1 MGSTSE
7 KITEKRMDEALGA
20 ELENDK
26 EFWKQ
31 GKKLQGAMKDLRKA
45 IEEKRPA
52 QKKTLETIDDAIAD
66 YMYIYGKAAYRLGY
80 SDGILTGAEKGNCGR
95 KTVFTLEDMYSMVV
109 MYDAVKKLN
118 ITMLGSMEARCKEE
132 GVLGAIDRV
141 CDVIVNGAGA
151 EIKLQEEDEAAGF
164 IERVLDDT
172 TKTAQE
178 RARLLLGMG
187 K

>member
-20 ELENDK
+20 ELEKDK

-31 GKKLQGAMKDLRKA
+31 AKKLQGAMKDLRKA

-52 QKKTLETIDDAIAD
+52 QKKTLETIDDVIAD

-118 ITMLGSMEARCKEE
+118 ITMLGSMEARCNEE
-132 GVLGAIDRV
+132 GVI
-141 CDVIVNGAGA
+141 INGAGA

-178 RARLLLGMG
+178 RARLILGMG